1 MHYIILTGSPSMKQ
15 AENIECREI
24 IIDCY
29 SEADSKTL
37 IGEQLHVE
45 RRHQEIMGLAIQAWV

>member
-1 MHYIILTGSPSMKQ
+1 MKQ

-45 RRHQEIMGLAIQAWV
+45 RRHQEIMGLTIQAWV